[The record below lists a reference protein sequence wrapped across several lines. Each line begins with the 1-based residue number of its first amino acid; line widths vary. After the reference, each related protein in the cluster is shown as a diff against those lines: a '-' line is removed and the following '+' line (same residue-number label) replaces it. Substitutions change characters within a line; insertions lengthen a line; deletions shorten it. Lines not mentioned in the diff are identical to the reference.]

1 MSAARSGEITRG
13 EEYVM
18 KKFVAGMFIAAA
30 AMLAVVG
37 SAVAQSSDPSSAQ
50 QGVLIDS
57 GSLIGSAVRD
67 AQGKDLGKVSRLMI
81 DPQDG
86 KVQSVVVSMGGTLG
100 MGGNS
105 VAMPWDQVKI
115 AQDQGRLV
123 VTVDQQMLQQA
134 PKAQSDR
141 QKDAPAAS
149 PATGGSG
156 AQQK

>member
-1 MSAARSGEITRG
+1 
-13 EEYVM
+13 M
-18 KKFVAGMFIAAA
+18 KKFVRGTVIAAVITL
-30 AMLAVVG
+30 AMAG
-37 SAVAQSSDPSSAQ
+37 AAVAQSSD
-50 QGVLIDS
+50 GVLIDS
-57 GSLIGSAVRD
+57 GSLVGSAVRD

-81 DPQDG
+81 DPKDG

-105 VAMPWDQVKI
+105 VAMPWNQVKI

-134 PKAQSDR
+134 PKAQSSRDN
-141 QKDAPAAS
+141 KDSPSAS
-149 PATGGSG
+149 PSGSSQGSSAGGSSGGSG

>member
-1 MSAARSGEITRG
+1 
-13 EEYVM
+13 M
-18 KKFVAGMFIAAA
+18 KKFVRGTFIAAVA
-30 AMLAVVG
+30 TIAMAG
-37 SAVAQSSDPSSAQ
+37 AAVAQSSD
-50 QGVLIDS
+50 GVLIDS
-57 GSLIGSAVRD
+57 GSLVGSAVRD

-81 DPQDG
+81 DPKEG

-105 VAMPWDQVKI
+105 VAMPWNQVKI

-134 PKAQSDR
+134 PKAQSSRDS
-141 QKDAPAAS
+141 KDSPSAS
-149 PATGGSG
+149 PSGSGASQGSSSGGASGGSG

>member
-1 MSAARSGEITRG
+1 
-13 EEYVM
+13 M
-18 KKFVAGMFIAAA
+18 KKFVRVTLIAAVA
-30 AMLAVVG
+30 ALAMAG
-37 SAVAQSSDPSSAQ
+37 AAVAQSSDTSSAGQ

-57 GSLIGSAVRD
+57 GSLVGSAVRD

-81 DPQDG
+81 DPKDG

-105 VAMPWDQVKI
+105 VAMPWNQVKI

-134 PKAQSDR
+134 PKAQSGRDN
-141 QKDAPAAS
+141 KDSPSAS
-149 PATGGSG
+149 PSNSGSG

>member
-1 MSAARSGEITRG
+1 
-13 EEYVM
+13 
-18 KKFVAGMFIAAA
+18 
-30 AMLAVVG
+30 
-37 SAVAQSSDPSSAQ
+37 VAQSSDATSTAGSGQ

-81 DPQDG
+81 DPKEG

-134 PKAQSDR
+134 PKAQSGGD
-141 QKDAPAAS
+141 KNSPSAS
-149 PATGGSG
+149 PANTGGSG

>member
-1 MSAARSGEITRG
+1 
-13 EEYVM
+13 M
-18 KKFVAGMFIAAA
+18 KKFVRGPFIAAA
-30 AMLAVVG
+30 AMLAMAG
-37 SAVAQSSDPSSAQ
+37 GAVAQSDPSASASGGG

-57 GSLIGSAVRD
+57 GSLVGSTVRD

-81 DPQDG
+81 DPKDG
-86 KVQSVVVSMGGTLG
+86 KVQTVVVSMGGTLG

-105 VAMPWDQVKI
+105 VAMPWNQVKI

-134 PKAQSDR
+134 PKAQGSRD
-141 QKDAPAAS
+141 KDSPSAS
-149 PATGGSG
+149 PSTGGSGGGSGSGGSG